1 MKVQHLPDVYLL
13 IDVASFFLFASK
25 TDSMFLLLLIEF
37 AFYVDKIGRRA
48 RNNWIIHWEGM
59 PTFCA
64 LSLPY
69 VIAFDPSFI
78 EIRHVETVSFRLKG
92 YHRV

>member
-1 MKVQHLPDVYLL
+1 MTNMSALS
-13 IDVASFFLFASK
+13 SF
-25 TDSMFLLLLIEF
+25 IEF
-37 AFYVDKIGRRA
+37 SFYVDKTGRRA
-48 RNNWIIHWEGM
+48 RNGWIIHWEGV

-78 EIRHVETVSFRLKG
+78 EIRHVETVSCFFSSSG
-92 YHRV
+92 YILLFE